1 MCGHTSRVSIFLY
14 WSVNMYLCQCHAG
27 LKNVIV
33 YYILKSDSVR
43 LLALFFFFSGLACF
57 FFFFVIPTNFLVQ
70 WKSVGISI
78 GITSIN
84 CLGQYTYFN
93 DTAFLV
99 SLWNIVSFLC
109 ILFSLFHW
117 WFIFY
122 WRDIGINSLNV
133 ISCGPSP
140 FCCCCLF

>member
-57 FFFFVIPTNFLVQ
+57 FFFLCNSHKFSS
-70 WKSVGISI
+70 SVKK
-78 GITSIN
+78 
-84 CLGQYTYFN
+84 YWYFN
-93 DTAFLV
+93 
-99 SLWNIVSFLC
+99 
-109 ILFSLFHW
+109 
-117 WFIFY
+117 
-122 WRDIGINSLNV
+122 RDYINKLPWAV
-133 ISCGPSP
+133 HT
-140 FCCCCLF
+140 F